1 MYQIRAILLGF
12 TLCLFGISKGL
23 AQAPFES
30 VLGAKW
36 ADSLMKN
43 MTLEQKLGQVFMV
56 DLYTGKSRNNFQT
69 IASYVRTYHLG
80 GVICM
85 KGEAEQQ
92 VSMLNRLQE
101 ASDIPLL
108 VGQDA
113 EWGLSMRLG
122 NTLQFPKN
130 MTLGAI
136 RNDSL
141 IRDMG
146 YELGKQLR
154 RVGVHIN
161 FAPVVDINN
170 NPLNPVINHRS
181 FGENKFLVSRKGLV
195 LSRGMMQAGVFPCI
209 KHFPGHG
216 DTDTDSHQDLPVM
229 HQSRTRLDTLEF
241 YPFSTLIRSGV
252 PALMVA
258 HLHVPQLDSTLYQ
271 PASLSPKIVSH
282 ILRDSMNFQ
291 GLIFTDALNMGGITR
306 HYGPAEAALK
316 SLKAGNDVLVFPG
329 DVPRTFEWLKKA
341 VQEGEFPIEQLN
353 DRVRRILLAKHQ
365 LGLSRRPYL
374 SERQIMSDLHPN
386 SSQLLNKQLYEA
398 ALTLVKNNRGLIPV
412 NNLDQRK
419 IAYVQIGGK
428 RGELFEKTLKKYADI
443 DSYYLPANFSA
454 KQRLQLL
461 KSLSPYNTTITGLFG
476 MNNNFRRNYGIS
488 AETRV
493 LLDALSQRTA
503 ASLLCVFGNPY
514 SLKFF
519 GEEDAIL
526 LAYEEAPDA
535 QRAAASAI
543 FGGITLNGRLPV
555 TVSPEFPAGTGEVQ
569 NQTIRFGFAFPE
581 EVGMDGIT
589 LAKIDSIANL
599 YIRKGAMP
607 GCAVLA
613 MRGRDIIYE
622 RGFGTTNKLGETV
635 DTYRHTYDVAS
646 VTKVAVTTLAIMRL
660 VDEGRLNLDRSIGT
674 YLPEYRRTDLAILTP
689 RSLLQHTG
697 GLPGWIPFF
706 RDTYSDE
713 RRTRLDPYY
722 YSVRPTQTHNLQ
734 IAPRL
739 YANPIAQ
746 DSIWERISNLDVRRT
761 TRYRYSDVG
770 FILLGKIIENITQE
784 SLETYLQRNF
794 YKPLGMSQSLFN
806 PAMGGNSANCPPT
819 EKDRH
824 WRFTTIQGYTHD
836 PMAAL
841 LGGVAGHAG
850 LFSNVYDLGKLM
862 LMLKEDGM
870 YGGRMYVKPQTIQY
884 FSKQQTPRSRRGLG
898 FDKPEI
904 LRGGTHPT
912 SRSSSGSTFG
922 HTGFTGTA
930 VWVDPQFDIVYVFL
944 SNRTYPNSN
953 NRKLINEHVRT
964 KIMDVLYESIFSYNR
979 RGGVA
984 P

>member
-12 TLCLFGISKGL
+12 ILCLWSTENLYG
-23 AQAPFES
+23 QAPFES
-30 VLGAKW
+30 ESAVKW
-36 ADSLMKN
+36 ADSLMRN

-56 DLYTGKSRNNFQT
+56 DLYTGKSGNNFQT

-85 KGEAEQQ
+85 KGEPRQQ
-92 VSMLNRLQE
+92 VAMLNRLQE

-113 EWGLSMRLG
+113 EWGLSMRLD

-146 YELGKQLR
+146 FEIGKQLR
-154 RVGVHIN
+154 RVGVHMN

-195 LSRGMMQAGVFPCI
+195 MSKGMMQAGVFPCI

-216 DTDTDSHQDLPVM
+216 DTDTDSHRDLPVM
-229 HQSRTRLDTLEF
+229 YQSRTRLDTLEF
-241 YPFSTLIRSGV
+241 YPFSTLIRSGI

-258 HLHVPQLDSTLYQ
+258 HLHVPQLDSTQYQ
-271 PASLSPKIVSH
+271 PASLSPKVVSG

-291 GLIFTDALNMGGITR
+291 GLVFTDALNMGGITR
-306 HYGPAEAALK
+306 HYGPAEAALR

-329 DVPRTFEWLKKA
+329 DVPRTFQWLIRA
-341 VQEGEFPIEQLN
+341 VQEGEFPMAQL
-353 DRVRRILLAKHQ
+353 DERVQRILMAKYQ
-365 LGLSRRPYL
+365 LGLSRRPDL
-374 SERQIMSDLHPN
+374 SEYEVLSDIN
-386 SSQLLNKQLYEA
+386 TASGRLLNKQLYES
-398 ALTLVKNNRGLIPV
+398 ALTLVKNDRGVLPI

-419 IAYVQIGGK
+419 IAYIQIGGRK
-428 RGELFEKTLKKYADI
+428 ENLFEKTLKKYAGI
-443 DSYYLPANFSA
+443 DSYYLPANFSPS
-454 KQRLQLL
+454 QRLQLL
-461 KSLSPYNTTITGLFG
+461 KSVSSYNTTITGLFG
-476 MNNNFRRNYGIS
+476 MNNNFRRNYGVS
-488 AETRV
+488 AEARV
-493 LLDALSQRTA
+493 LLDALSKRNA
-503 ASLLCVFGNPY
+503 ASVLCVFGNPY
-514 SLKFF
+514 SLEFF
-519 GEEDAIL
+519 GKEDAIL
-526 LAYEEAPDA
+526 LAYEEAQDA
-535 QRAAASAI
+535 QRAAASAV
-543 FGGITLNGRLPV
+543 FGGIGVNGRLPV
-555 TVSPEFPAGTGEVQ
+555 TVSDSFPVGTGEVL
-569 NQTIRFGFAFPE
+569 NQVNRFGFALPE
-581 EVGMDGIT
+581 EVGMNGAT
-589 LAKIDSIANL
+589 LAKIDSIANM

-613 MRGRDIIYE
+613 MRGRDIVYE
-622 RGFGTTNKLGETV
+622 RGFGSTNKLGEVV

-660 VDEGRLNLDRSIGT
+660 VDEGRLNLDRSIGA
-674 YLPEYRRTDLAILTP
+674 YLPEFRKTDLAILTP

-722 YSVRPTQTHNLQ
+722 YSVRPTKTHSLQ

-739 YANPIAQ
+739 YVNPIAQ
-746 DSIWERISNLDVRRT
+746 DSIWERIGDLEVRRT
-761 TRYRYSDVG
+761 TRYRYSDIG
-770 FILLGKIIENITQE
+770 FILLGKIVEKVTQE
-784 SLETYLQRNF
+784 PLEMYLQRNF
-794 YKPLGMSQSLFN
+794 YAPLGMNQSLFN
-806 PAMGGNSANCPPT
+806 PAKHGLSANCPPT

-836 PMAAL
+836 PMASL

-884 FSKQQTPRSRRGLG
+884 FSKRQSTRSRRGLG

-930 VWVDPQFDIVYVFL
+930 VWVDPQFDLVYVFL

-964 KIMDVLYESIFSYNR
+964 KIMDVLYESIFAYSQK
-979 RGGVA
+979 RGFE